1 MKNIVRLVLA
11 CLVLSSLVVSL
22 GRVPLYAEN
31 KQSEVTSL
39 IKTLQLGKPFNYQN
53 LTIVPIYSTGAIGNT
68 DCVTLDEAVN
78 KGYILIT
85 EVEGGRVP
93 QVKVVNK
100 SDRYIFLMAGEILS
114 GARQNRLVGKD
125 VFLGPGEKEVIIP
138 VYCVEQGRWDAGNY
152 NFTKANLVAAP
163 LFREGA
169 AKRVTQSEMWE
180 GVHYYS
186 STIGSFSPTQ
196 SLTDSYSND
205 KVREKTERYVD
216 ALKGIPR
223 LDEDA
228 VGVAVAIGNKIV
240 TIDIFGDPKLFSGL
254 WDKLLRSYAMGA
266 IAENSRG
273 VDAKITQEKVKEILR
288 QLYETR
294 FERKGGIA
302 LGEELSTTTSDVIS
316 SVLVY
321 KGSIIHLSAFPNK
334 DGREPVIDKE
344 RIPVILE

>member
-1 MKNIVRLVLA
+1 MKNIERLVLA
-11 CLVLSSLVVSL
+11 CLVLSSLVVWL

-39 IKTLQLGKPFNYQN
+39 IKILQLGKPFNYQN
-53 LTIVPIYSTGAIGNT
+53 LTIVPIYSTGASVNT
-68 DCVTLDEAVN
+68 DCLTLDEAVN

-85 EVEGGRVP
+85 EVEGGHVP

-100 SDRYIFLMAGEILS
+100 SDRYIFLMAGEILT

-125 VFLGPGEKEVIIP
+125 VLLGPGEKEVIVP

-152 NFTKANLVAAP
+152 DFNKAAYLAAP

-186 STIGSFSPTQ
+186 EALGYTSPTQ
-196 SLTDSYSND
+196 SLTAGYSND
-205 KVREKTERYVD
+205 RVRAKTEEYIG
-216 ALKGIPR
+216 ALKDIPR

-240 TIDIFGDPKLFSGL
+240 TIDIFSSTKLFSGL

-266 IAENSRG
+266 IAEDSRR
-273 VDAKITQEKVKEILR
+273 VDTKVTQKKVKEILR

-294 FERKGGIA
+294 FERKEGIA
-302 LGEELSTTTSDVIS
+302 LGEELSTTTTDAIS
-316 SVLVY
+316 SALVY
-321 KGSIIHLSAFPNK
+321 KGSITHLSAFPNQ

-344 RIPVILE
+344 RTPVILE